1 MRPIH
6 TVLIAGVAA
15 STALADTPPN
25 VEPKADELLKRMSTE
40 LGNMKGFSFDTSQV
54 MEVVTRDGEKIQG
67 IAGSTVHVQR
77 PNKLRTERVGPL
89 GGGTLYYDGKSLSVF
104 GKRDNLYATANVPA
118 TIDETIDYARESLS
132 IDAPGA
138 DLLYSDPYKIL
149 MEDVVS
155 GRYLGSEPIGDR
167 MCHHLAYR
175 GHETDWQI
183 WIEDGPHA
191 LPCRFVIVS
200 KKEPGEPEYEV
211 TTSGWKQESL
221 APETFAFTPP
231 QGATRIQFIQVAEK
245 AKGK

>member
-1 MRPIH
+1 
-6 TVLIAGVAA
+6 VLAAGLVTSA
-15 STALADTPPN
+15 ALADTPPN
-25 VEPKADELLKRMSTE
+25 VEPKADDLLKRMSTE
-40 LGNMKGFSFDTSQV
+40 LGNMKGFSVETAQV
-54 MEVVTRDGEKIQG
+54 MEVVTREGEKLQG

-89 GGGTLYYDGKSLSVF
+89 GGGTVYYDGKSLSVY
-104 GKRDNLYATANVPA
+104 GKRNHLYATANVPP
-118 TIDETIDYARESLS
+118 TLDETIDFARENLS

-138 DLLYSDPYKIL
+138 DLLYSDPYKVL

-155 GRYLGSEPIGDR
+155 GRYLGMEPIGDR

-183 WIEDGPHA
+183 WIEDGAHA

-200 KKEPGEPEYEV
+200 KKQPGEPEYEV
-211 TTSGWKQESL
+211 TLSGWK
-221 APETFAFTPP
+221 PEMLPADSFAFTPP
-231 QGATRIQFIQVAEK
+231 AGATRIQFIQIAEK